1 MDLSSINWLAAVT
14 GGLLIG
20 LSATLLLLFNGSVA
34 GISGIFRKALSSGSA
49 ESMLFIMGLV
59 AGAAW
64 YELGLATTPTPK
76 PSADVWMMLVG
87 GLLVG
92 IGARLSN
99 GCTSGHGVCGLGFL
113 SLRSLVAVLTFMT
126 TGIIT
131 VWVIRHAGWLP

>member
-1 MDLSSINWLAAVT
+1 MDLGSVNWMAAAG

-34 GISGIFRKALSSGSA
+34 GISGIFRKAISAGSA
-49 ESMLFIMGLV
+49 ESLLFIMGLV
-59 AGAAW
+59 AGAAI
-64 YELGLATTPTPK
+64 YELVIASAPTPE
-76 PSADVWMMLVG
+76 PSASIWFMVVG

-92 IGARLSN
+92 VGARLGN

-113 SLRSLVAVLTFMT
+113 SLRSLIAVVSFMV

-131 VWVIRHAGWLP
+131 VWLIRHGGVMP